1 MGLGKTLQTI
11 ALLLSNPP
19 EGRDGSKAYPYKRP
33 TGRGPKAPR
42 CTLIVSPVSV
52 MANWVMEIDKFVNQ
66 QTKVLHVAIYQG
78 SHREKELMRV
88 KRHQVD
94 VLVCSYQTL
103 VADFKK
109 YKEYQAAMEENDDDD
124 KTRERARKRAKGDP
138 DMDFIPSPERQQK
151 KTWPG
156 AWIHKMLFHR
166 IVLDEAHI
174 IRNGESQTF
183 EAISNLVAI
192 HKLCLTG
199 TPFVSLMLS
208 IVLVLHQ
215 YIVNA
220 ILTSYPFYLSPR

>member
-19 EGRDGSKAYPYKRP
+19 EGRDGIKAYPYKRP

-52 MANWVMEIDKFVNQ
+52 MANWMMEIDKFVNKH
-66 QTKVLHVAIYQG
+66 TKVLNVAIYQG
-78 SHREKELMRV
+78 SKREEELIKV

-94 VLVCSYQTL
+94 VLICSYQTL
-103 VADFKK
+103 AADFKK
-109 YKEYQAAMEENDDDD
+109 YDEYQVAMEEDD
-124 KTRERARKRAKGDP
+124 KSRQPAAKKAKEDP
-138 DMDFIPSPERQQK
+138 DAEYTPGPERQK
-151 KTWPG
+151 KKQWPETW
-156 AWIHKMLFHR
+156 IYKMLFHR

-183 EAISNLVAI
+183 NAISNLVAI

-199 TPFVSLMLS
+199 TPFVSG
-208 IVLVLHQ
+208 
-215 YIVNA
+215 
-220 ILTSYPFYLSPR
+220 